1 MTDTTLL
8 RVWAREASDF
18 TLYYS
23 CTDFKF
29 LNSICPIPPMTKMTA
44 IDVHQFLRKTLT
56 QVDAVLIQF
65 LHEPSLQAEP
75 FLSCLSSYFEM
86 YDFLYPCDLVGIYAD
101 FRSPSDEDSRDI
113 LEEHFDLVSSVNIR
127 NDVTVQPGYQY
138 CRLALLF
145 RDS

>member
-1 MTDTTLL
+1 LSHSTYDEDDCC
-8 RVWAREASDF
+8 RRSSV
-18 TLYYS
+18 
-23 CTDFKF
+23 
-29 LNSICPIPPMTKMTA
+29 
-44 IDVHQFLRKTLT
+44 LRKTLT